1 MNVAIITGASS
12 GLGIEFLKET
22 VASRKN
28 IDEIWLVARRTEK
41 LEQIALEYPS
51 VKCVPLSLDL
61 SKEESYALL
70 EEKLSSGD
78 YNVKMLINNAGF
90 GKMGNIKDMPCL
102 SQTSMIDVNCK
113 GLTAMATV
121 CLKHMQKGSE
131 IINVC
136 SIASFVPN
144 PRLTVYSSTKAYV
157 LSFTKGLR
165 EELKPFGINCMCVC
179 PGPMRTEFFSVAD
192 IAPGSSKTF
201 DTLPYSDPNKVAR
214 GTLKASKKGRCV
226 YTHLAFFKFYRVL
239 AKLLPHNFLM
249 KLSKV

>member
-1 MNVAIITGASS
+1 MNIAIITGASS
-12 GLGIEFLKET
+12 GLGIEFLKEIIST
-22 VASRKN
+22 RKD
-28 IDEIWLVARRTEK
+28 IDEIWLVARR
-41 LEQIALEYPS
+41 LERLNDIAKEYKEI
-51 VKCVPLSLDL
+51 KCVPIALDLSLD
-61 SKEESYALL
+61 ESYKAF
-70 EEKLSSGD
+70 EDMLSSAD
-78 YNVKMLINNAGF
+78 CNVKLLVNNAGF
-90 GKMGNIKDMPCL
+90 GKMGNIMDMSVS
-102 SQTSMIDVNCK
+102 SQTTMVDLNCK
-113 GLTAMATV
+113 GLTAVATA

-165 EELKPFGINCMCVC
+165 EELKPLGINCMCVC
-179 PGPMRTEFFSVAD
+179 PGPMRTEFLSVAD

-201 DTLPYSDPNKVAR
+201 DTLPYSDPAKVAK
-214 GTLKASKKGRCV
+214 GTLKASSKGRCV

-239 AKLLPHNFLM
+239 AKLLPHNVLM